1 MAASNGGTGDATPPT
16 TVIFDLGAVL
26 IDWNPRYL
34 YRSLIDDPDE
44 MERFLAEVT
53 TQAWNHEQ
61 DRGRTWRAAVDELV
75 AVHPQHA
82 HLIRAYHERWPEMLG
97 GPIQDTVDL
106 LAELRDAG
114 VELYA
119 LSNWSTETYPIAL
132 ERYPFLRWFRGVVIS
147 GEVGAA
153 KPEPAAYLALVER
166 YGVVPEASVFIDD
179 QPANVEAARELGF
192 RAIRFTDPASLRDEL
207 EALGLLRS

>member
-1 MAASNGGTGDATPPT
+1 VTASNGGTDGATPT
-16 TVIFDLGAVL
+16 TAVFDLGAVL

-34 YRSLIDDPDE
+34 FRTLIDDPDE

-61 DRGRTWRAAVDELV
+61 DRGRSWADAVADLV
-75 AVHPQHA
+75 ARHPEHEP
-82 HLIRAYHERWPEMLG
+82 LIRAYHERWTEMLG

-119 LSNWSTETYPIAL
+119 LSNWSAETFPVAV
-132 ERYPFLRWFRGVVIS
+132 ERFPFLRWFNGMVIS

-153 KPEPAAYLALVER
+153 KPEPAVYRALIDR
-166 YGVVPEASVFIDD
+166 YGVVPAEAVFIDD

-192 RAIRFTDPASLRDEL
+192 RAIRFTDATALRGEL
-207 EALGLLRS
+207 EAIGLLPR